1 MGLYQLKPSFAGG
14 ELSDSMYGR
23 VDINKY
29 DNGAAMLKNFMVQ
42 RYGGARN
49 RNGFKHIAM
58 TYGGKRAFLI
68 PFTYEAQLC
77 RR

>member
-29 DNGAAMLKNFMVQ
+29 DSGAATLKNFTVQ
-42 RYGGARN
+42 R
-49 RNGFKHIAM
+49 
-58 TYGGKRAFLI
+58 
-68 PFTYEAQLC
+68 
-77 RR
+77 

>member
-29 DNGAAMLKNFMVQ
+29 DSGAATLKKL
-42 RYGGARN
+42 YGA
-49 RNGFKHIAM
+49 ALWW
-58 TYGGKRAFLI
+58 RA
-68 PFTYEAQLC
+68 
-77 RR
+77 